1 MNWIK
6 AESSQRTDAL
16 KIFILFLFIITC
28 DGVCMQMCVD
38 MLRDQMRASDPLE
51 SQYLQVVA
59 SYLS

>member
-6 AESSQRTDAL
+6 AQSSQRIDAL
-16 KIFILFLFIITC
+16 KIFILCLFIISC
-28 DGVCMQMCVD
+28 DGVCMQMYVD
-38 MLRDQMRASDPLE
+38 TQRDQMRASDPLE